1 MILVKNMI
9 FRHFPIVFYRKYSKI
24 KRTVIP
30 PCCTWFQWLIFC
42 TEPSLNILEAWW
54 KGLKGNLSFTLKWQ
68 DSQGCASDRVIN
80 SSSSSGLLYYASCLY
95 FATFAKSVFC
105 VRFLTTICNLR
116 TIKNCIL
123 RNNFS
128 NYLYFASFSKVQKLY
143 FASFFKDKIV
153 FCEDCIWRKIQIVPA
168 ILTQNTAFDC
178 SQITKYR

>member
-1 MILVKNMI
+1 M
-9 FRHFPIVFYRKYSKI
+9 
-24 KRTVIP
+24 
-30 PCCTWFQWLIFC
+30 
-42 TEPSLNILEAWW
+42 
-54 KGLKGNLSFTLKWQ
+54 
-68 DSQGCASDRVIN
+68 
-80 SSSSSGLLYYASCLY
+80 YYALCLY

-153 FCEDCIWRKIQIVPA
+153 FCEDCIWRKLQNIVKNP
-168 ILTQNTAFDC
+168 TQNTDFVYYMKISQLLKSSVLLYHMRETEILNMIGPDPCASIFSCPADFTIIPMFISVCFFLHFHWNSSKLKDHEIWGEWLWELCRFGYIWNAFF
-178 SQITKYR
+178 S